1 MSCEVP
7 LTSVFVLTTASHYMT
22 DSTDIQAYRV
32 PWKHLDADS
41 YANNF
46 NIYVTSTE

>member
-1 MSCEVP
+1 MSCEVT
-7 LTSVFVLTTASHYMT
+7 LTSVFVSHYMT
-22 DSTDIQAYRV
+22 DSTDIQACRV
-32 PWKHLDADS
+32 PWKHLDADN